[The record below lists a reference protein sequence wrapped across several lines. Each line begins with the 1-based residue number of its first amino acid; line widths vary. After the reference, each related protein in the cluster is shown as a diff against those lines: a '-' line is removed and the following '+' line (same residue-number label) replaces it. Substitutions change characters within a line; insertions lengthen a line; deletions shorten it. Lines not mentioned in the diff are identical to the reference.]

1 MSEASFIH
9 LKTSIE
15 MIMKMWCGLLL
26 HNYDIRRKQ
35 FDKQMNFSI
44 CVNTPCEYAALVWC
58 DFHLELE
65 NPSAMFLSFIKRSA
79 SINALISSAKSKHSS
94 IIILKCFPS
103 FDSRFFLLANFAAI
117 IHFMLSLY
125 FKPSHWMPRSETH
138 DHEGTMLLKSKSKR
152 EKKSTK
158 NVIVLSSIERCVY
171 SKDFPFNIIFILGIS
186 LVWMRMRMCVRV

>member
-9 LKTSIE
+9 LKTSIA

-35 FDKQMNFSI
+35 FDKQMNFSL

-79 SINALISSAKSKHSS
+79 SINALISSAKSKHPS

-117 IHFMLSLY
+117 ILSCFHY
-125 FKPSHWMPRSETH
+125 ISNRHIECREVKRT
-138 DHEGTMLLKSKSKR
+138 TMKAQCYSNR
-152 EKKSTK
+152 NRNEKKNPQKT
-158 NVIVLSSIERCVY
+158 
-171 SKDFPFNIIFILGIS
+171 
-186 LVWMRMRMCVRV
+186 